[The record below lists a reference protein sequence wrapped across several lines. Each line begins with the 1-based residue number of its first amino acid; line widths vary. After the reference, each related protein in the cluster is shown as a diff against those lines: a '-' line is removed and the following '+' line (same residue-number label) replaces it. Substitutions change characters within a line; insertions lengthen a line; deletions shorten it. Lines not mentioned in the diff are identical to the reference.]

1 MDIQHCLHRALAPK
15 NIAVLGASDRVG
27 SLGTILWSSLISGQF
42 QGKVYAVNPKYKY
55 LGDTPCYASLK
66 DIQEPIDLAIVAT
79 PPQKLETLL
88 DEIAQKG
95 IGWVVIPPS
104 NPHVTSQQAWQAGVV
119 NKAHRLG
126 IRLIGT
132 DCLGILR
139 PDLSLN
145 ASYWTEMPAEG
156 DIGFVSQSGV
166 IGTSV
171 LAYARESGLG
181 FSSII
186 NTGDEIDVS
195 MSEVIDFLTQDKK
208 TRTIVLHVEGVRN
221 PREFFSA
228 IRAASQHKPVIVL
241 RGGKSMQSGHLL
253 ANRMA
258 IPAGDDQVFNAL
270 LERAGAIRVHNLEEL
285 LAAIEAFSDRRQP
298 RANRLGIICNGSG
311 FGVLAAD
318 AASHAG
324 VSLPSLSRSTI
335 EKIQTL
341 VDSPLPITNPVDLG
355 ANADPRRIKLALDA
369 LNQDENIDAV
379 LVITAPSVMAPLD
392 KVCDALIWSTASSY
406 KPLFTAWIGEYET
419 IGARKRLLEKRIT
432 ALKSPE
438 VAIQAFSWLSR
449 YADNQRFQVTA
460 TPENDQPFPINTQA
474 ARDIISHAL
483 QANRFTLNEYE
494 TKKVLASIGLTTAS
508 GIIVHSPI
516 EAVDA
521 AKTLGMPVVLKV
533 LADGIYHKSNV
544 GGVALDLRSESE
556 VYAASQRLI
565 ETVKAQAPYALIR
578 GIYVQ
583 RLIKQTNG
591 RELAIDIQT
600 DPCFGPYVRFGF
612 GGYIGEIYQDSAVE
626 LLPLTEPLAEQLIDA
641 PKISRLLG
649 QFRGMKAINRNA
661 LRNVLMRL
669 SSLLTEIPAIRQLTI
684 DPILIDEG
692 GCIVLDANIGLT
704 NAALA
709 RDETTSHMVISP
721 EPTFDTTLHDL
732 RKGRVTLRSVRPEDY
747 EAVKNFIAR
756 LSPQTAYLRFHISN
770 TDLAR
775 EKIVELTNLDYNR
788 EVAVAAQDYE
798 YPEMIRAVA
807 RYKRING
814 SSTAEF
820 GLVVEDSWQR
830 RGLATLMMNALH
842 EKARQNGITMLIGYV
857 LRGNESMFALM
868 ESLGYT
874 RIDGSDFD
882 TQFITFVKK
891 I

>member
-1 MDIQHCLHRALAPK
+1 M
-15 NIAVLGASDRVG
+15 
-27 SLGTILWSSLISGQF
+27 
-42 QGKVYAVNPKYKY
+42 
-55 LGDTPCYASLK
+55 
-66 DIQEPIDLAIVAT
+66 
-79 PPQKLETLL
+79 
-88 DEIAQKG
+88 
-95 IGWVVIPPS
+95 
-104 NPHVTSQQAWQAGVV
+104 
-119 NKAHRLG
+119 
-126 IRLIGT
+126 
-132 DCLGILR
+132 
-139 PDLSLN
+139 
-145 ASYWTEMPAEG
+145 
-156 DIGFVSQSGV
+156 
-166 IGTSV
+166 
-171 LAYARESGLG
+171 
-181 FSSII
+181 
-186 NTGDEIDVS
+186 
-195 MSEVIDFLTQDKK
+195 
-208 TRTIVLHVEGVRN
+208 
-221 PREFFSA
+221 
-228 IRAASQHKPVIVL
+228 
-241 RGGKSMQSGHLL
+241 
-253 ANRMA
+253 
-258 IPAGDDQVFNAL
+258 
-270 LERAGAIRVHNLEEL
+270 
-285 LAAIEAFSDRRQP
+285 
-298 RANRLGIICNGSG
+298 
-311 FGVLAAD
+311 
-318 AASHAG
+318 
-324 VSLPSLSRSTI
+324 
-335 EKIQTL
+335 
-341 VDSPLPITNPVDLG
+341 
-355 ANADPRRIKLALDA
+355 
-369 LNQDENIDAV
+369 
-379 LVITAPSVMAPLD
+379 
-392 KVCDALIWSTASSY
+392 
-406 KPLFTAWIGEYET
+406 
-419 IGARKRLLEKRIT
+419 
-432 ALKSPE
+432 
-438 VAIQAFSWLSR
+438 
-449 YADNQRFQVTA
+449 
-460 TPENDQPFPINTQA
+460 
-474 ARDIISHAL
+474 
-483 QANRFTLNEYE
+483 
-494 TKKVLASIGLTTAS
+494 
-508 GIIVHSPI
+508 
-516 EAVDA
+516 
-521 AKTLGMPVVLKV
+521 
-533 LADGIYHKSNV
+533 

-556 VYAASQRLI
+556 VYEASQRLI
-565 ETVKAQAPYALIR
+565 ETVKTQAPYALIR

-626 LLPLTEPLAEQLIDA
+626 LLPLTEPLADHLIDA

-669 SSLLTEIPAIRQLTI
+669 SSLMTEIPAIRQLTI

-721 EPTFDTTLHDL
+721 EPTFDSTLHDL
-732 RKGRVTLRSVRPEDY
+732 RKGRVTLRSIRPEDY